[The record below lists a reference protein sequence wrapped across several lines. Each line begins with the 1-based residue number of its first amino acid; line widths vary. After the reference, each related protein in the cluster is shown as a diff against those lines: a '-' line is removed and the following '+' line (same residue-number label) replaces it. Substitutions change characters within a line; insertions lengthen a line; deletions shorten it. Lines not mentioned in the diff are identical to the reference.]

1 MSEYGSAQQAFGG
14 TRVSATTIFGQVM
27 SLVGITLAFLAL
39 GAYIGQDVALG
50 TARVLSFV
58 AIGMLF
64 AQMIPVLRRG
74 AIGITWLLAIGLVLG
89 ISLGPVLSYYISV
102 EPDAFFQAAG
112 GTALIVLMMGS
123 WGLATSKDLARWIR
137 PLSFAMFGLFGLSM
151 IGLLFAPG
159 INANPIFSL
168 AVIGVSAGL
177 ILVDFNYV
185 KKHADEDDVVW
196 LATGIF
202 IAIVNIFLSLLNLL
216 SDR

>member
-1 MSEYGSAQQAFGG
+1 
-14 TRVSATTIFGQVM
+14 
-27 SLVGITLAFLAL
+27 
-39 GAYIGQDVALG
+39 
-50 TARVLSFV
+50 
-58 AIGMLF
+58 
-64 AQMIPVLRRG
+64 
-74 AIGITWLLAIGLVLG
+74 
-89 ISLGPVLSYYISV
+89 
-102 EPDAFFQAAG
+102 
-112 GTALIVLMMGS
+112 
-123 WGLATSKDLARWIR
+123 
-137 PLSFAMFGLFGLSM
+137 M